1 MTNSTQESGTDLIA
15 LWLGDVAHGDVA
27 ALGHQLGP
35 AAGHVVLHLVHL
47 HKIKTSLQGLQG

>member
-1 MTNSTQESGTDLIA
+1 MTILTQESGTDLVA
-15 LWLGDVAHGDVA
+15 LRLGDVAHGDVA

-47 HKIKTSLQGLQG
+47 RKIKTSLQC

>member
-27 ALGHQLGP
+27 TLGHQLGP

-47 HKIKTSLQGLQG
+47 REIKTSLQG

>member
-15 LWLGDVAHGDVA
+15 LRLGDVAHGDVA
-27 ALGHQLGP
+27 TLGHQLGP

-47 HKIKTSLQGLQG
+47 RQIKTSLQGLQG